1 MLIERDVRQII
12 VKGAKIVAAT
22 DLEVIAHVAVNGGEG
37 AIADRVLATV
47 ANIPLVHDPAF
58 EQGVPVLDHVPVE
71 ATDREVNVGPEPVVT
86 GAAGRD
92 FTNLHTVLGA
102 DVDILRQL
110 ENGIRLAD
118 QAALTIVRLA
128 RASRAPLA
136 QNCLIITRSSPLYQ
150 WPNNFY

>member
-1 MLIERDVRQII
+1 MFVERDVRQVV
-12 VKGAKIVAAT
+12 VKRAEVVATA
-22 DLEVIAHVAVNGGEG
+22 DFQVIAHVAINGGESSVTDG
-37 AIADRVLATV
+37 MLATV
-47 ANIPLVHDPAF
+47 AHIPLVHHPAF
-58 EQGVPVLDHVPVE
+58 EQSVPVLDHVPVE